1 MDVEI
6 FCRYLAT
13 VKAMCVHVVIV
24 AAAVVVAEVAVS
36 CDETCDVSAVLSP
49 MFRVSRVQ
57 PRVLTVDI
65 LQVSPRNAGRYR
77 CQAVQD
83 ATQLAVEGKC
93 TCFLL

>member
-1 MDVEI
+1 MDVKI

-13 VKAMCVHVVIV
+13 VKVMFVCCC
-24 AAAVVVAEVAVS
+24 VVVAEVAVS
-36 CDETCDVSAVLSP
+36 CDETCDVSAVLST

-57 PRVLTVDI
+57 PRVLTVDV

-77 CQAVQD
+77 CQAMQN

-93 TCFLL
+93 TWFLF